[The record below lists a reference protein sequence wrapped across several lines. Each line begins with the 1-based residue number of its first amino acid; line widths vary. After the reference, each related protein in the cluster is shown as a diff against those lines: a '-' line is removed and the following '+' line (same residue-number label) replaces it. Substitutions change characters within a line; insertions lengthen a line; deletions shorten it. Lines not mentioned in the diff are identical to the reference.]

1 MVYRTEGDSAY
12 NSGGTRVTIISMHE
26 ANKANI
32 KKLVCSITD
41 RFRSLLLKRCLF
53 QLELKIPFQRVT
65 STVELTLI
73 ISNKS
78 IERPNYILPKL
89 NTVEILL

>member
-12 NSGGTRVTIISMHE
+12 NSGGTIVTMISKHA
-26 ANKANI
+26 ANNANI
-32 KKLVCSITD
+32 KKVVCSITG
-41 RFRSLLLKRCLF
+41 RFRSLLLNRCLF
-53 QLELKIPFQRVT
+53 QLKLKIPFHRAT